1 MKQDMNGVRT
11 AQDLEQKYNL
21 SAIEEIKK
29 ETKINTE
36 QITSTN
42 NELKN
47 FTTQIT
53 KDLGELQDQIDG
65 NIMTWFLSGVPTLS
79 TPPAN
84 EWTTDEDKISH
95 LGDLYYD
102 KETGYAYRFTLEND
116 VYSWLKLTDSDIAEA
131 LAVANSAKDTAD
143 SKRRVFLVQ
152 PTPPYDNGDMWIKD
166 KEIYI
171 CQISKAQGENFDA
184 RDFINDLK
192 YTDDTYAIQVGNDL
206 KVVSGTVLEIQNDVD
221 EYSRTLTETQKL
233 VNEQGEDIGILNTN
247 YSNVNQTVEEL
258 TTKVSKIKNIEIEIS
273 GNNYVYLENT
283 SANDL
288 YKLSIKGDIS
298 LLFGN
303 DGKTYGEPQFFN
315 DDLYFSDNLKFTQGV
330 PYAEILYP
338 SNSLFGKN
346 MNLVIEYASDNIEKV
361 KLPFT
366 YLNYISQEICD
377 EFYLENGN
385 AKIIRKVGI
394 NSSMQ
399 KYELSK
405 EVIEDLGEFN
415 IPLKEGNPKIYLQC
429 FDSATYSATY
439 MPKNAYTDEFATKVE
454 LNTAINQTSE
464 QINLSVDT
472 KIEDL
477 DTKLSTDITQT
488 STSIINEVNASIS
501 NLDED
506 INAKLELK
514 VDTENLISEINAS
527 AENVNINSNKLNLEG
542 YTTINGGF
550 IIDEEGNMSC
560 NNATINGTVE
570 GSIIKGSTI
579 KGTSENS
586 IELKIGTDVED
597 TTLPTSN
604 SLEITR
610 DNQRMLSFGTRYWTT
625 EELVQLVI
633 KSKAHF
639 FTFQGY
645 NQQEIVDA
653 YEFRQ
658 RGGGFNDASL
668 ESMKK
673 NFKKLDNALELINNG
688 DIYCYNMKV
697 EKDNHKKHIGLVI
710 PDLGGDYKTPE
721 EVKSDDG
728 KAIDLYSMVSVCW
741 KAIKEQ
747 QEIIENLKNKIEVL
761 ENEKNIN
768 S

>member
-346 MNLVIEYASDNIEKV
+346 MNLVIEYADDDIEKI

-366 YLNYISQEICD
+366 YLNYISQEVCD

-454 LNTAINQTSE
+454 LNSAINQTSE

-501 NLDED
+501 NLDD
-506 INAKLELK
+506 DLNAKLELK

-527 AENVNINSNKLNLEG
+527 AEQVNIKGEKISLEG
-542 YTTINGGF
+542 TITANENF
-550 IIDEEGNMSC
+550 KVLED
-560 NNATINGTVE
+560 
-570 GSIIKGSTI
+570 GSIEAKNGSFKGNIYLDDGGLVFGGDGLLTNL
-579 KGTSENS
+579 TY
-586 IELKIGTDVED
+586 
-597 TTLPTSN
+597 
-604 SLEITR
+604 
-610 DNQRMLSFGTRYWTT
+610 FGTARSSDTVY
-625 EELVQLVI
+625 
-633 KSKAHF
+633 
-639 FTFQGY
+639 
-645 NQQEIVDA
+645 
-653 YEFRQ
+653 
-658 RGGGFNDASL
+658 
-668 ESMKK
+668 
-673 NFKKLDNALELINNG
+673 
-688 DIYCYNMKV
+688 
-697 EKDNHKKHIGLVI
+697 
-710 PDLGGDYKTPE
+710 GGDYAKLGFSKRVGNTGE
-721 EVKSDDG
+721 YYAQDELSFSFNVSSNFVVKSAKIYLFHIPLRFTSSDG
-728 KAIDLYSMVSVCW
+728 SVYNGTA
-741 KAIKEQ
+741 K
-747 QEIIENLKNKIEVL
+747 NLKLYNGSITNPILDIDVFDAKVIVNTTSYEINNAFGTNGFTGSSSGISSVVSSEL
-761 ENEKNIN
+761 KNNIRQGNNILIVKSSYTTPTSVASSYQN
-768 S
+768 SGGVFGYIQLLGYTSFE